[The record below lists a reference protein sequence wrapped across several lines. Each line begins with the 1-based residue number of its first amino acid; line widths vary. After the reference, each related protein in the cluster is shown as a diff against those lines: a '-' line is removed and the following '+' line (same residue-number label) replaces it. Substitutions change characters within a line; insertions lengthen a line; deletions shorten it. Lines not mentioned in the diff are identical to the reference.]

1 MSSRSIFVIY
11 ACLGAVYLLYL
22 PHALPVLDDWTYLQ
36 AFSQAH
42 ARGLAGEI
50 DLLRQ
55 LADNSII
62 SQFRVF
68 WVGFLPVLGVSL
80 AAGVHGW
87 PYYLLAL
94 LAHGITAVLLAG
106 IVSLLAGDD
115 QAGFI
120 AGAIYMV
127 FPAANGALF
136 WPVATSFYYVQALA
150 CSAWFYYTWR
160 KLAVAGD
167 FRYGWK
173 DFAVLALTV
182 FTGEQILPLLVG
194 LLPVTGWIFGR
205 PKNDKRFFRYCAIH
219 TAVLFGVLGNYVL
232 AINRMPVFGGFQHR
246 YHNVNSPSLWAIP
259 LRLLAALG
267 LRPSLAEWR
276 PLWRP
281 EIPLLAFLLAAGA
294 AFALGLRRLEPSP
307 SARSPWRL
315 LVWSAAGA
323 SLTFLPV
330 LSLPGIEWR
339 YLYVPAAFLGAAAA
353 ALTGWAPPQA
363 RGILAFLA
371 IAYGISLTYF
381 EMRQCWIP
389 ESREAQAILSTVEN
403 AAPIRPGE
411 IFIFAHAP
419 HAMGTAPSF
428 IAGASWSLNSLLL
441 RYAPQVQGA
450 RELLVNERGDLALYR
465 RDSIVPFPR
474 DAISRLR
481 VYVRDAS
488 GYYVRKSLLALP
500 AAERRYQLLP
510 LRPGVPCPAQPL
522 TIEELRRLA
531 LYGDIYFAHP
541 FSGPLPHA

>member
-1 MSSRSIFVIY
+1 MSSRSVFAIY

-50 DLLRQ
+50 DLLRR

-68 WVGFLPVLGVSL
+68 WVGFLPVLVVSL
-80 AAGVHGW
+80 AAGLHGW

-115 QAGFI
+115 RTGFI

-136 WPVATSFYYVQALA
+136 WPIATSFYYVQALA
-150 CSAWFYYTWR
+150 FSAWFYYTWR
-160 KLAVAGD
+160 KVAAAGD
-167 FRYGWK
+167 YRYGWK
-173 DFAVLALTV
+173 DFVILVPTV

-194 LLPVTGWIFGR
+194 LLPASWWIFGR
-205 PKNDKRFFRYCAIH
+205 PKKHRRFFQYCAIH
-219 TAVLFGVLGNYVL
+219 TALLMGLISIYIL
-232 AINRMPVFGGFQHR
+232 ALNRMPVLGGFQHR
-246 YHNVNSPSLWAIP
+246 YHNANFPSLWAIP

-276 PLWRP
+276 PSWRP
-281 EIPLLAFLLAAGA
+281 ELPLLVLLIAAAA
-294 AFALGLRRLEPSP
+294 AFALGLRRREPNAFAASP
-307 SARSPWRL
+307 LRL

-323 SLTFLPV
+323 FLTFLPV
-330 LSLPGIEWR
+330 VSLPGIEWR

-353 ALTGWAPPQA
+353 AMTGWTPPQA
-363 RGILAFLA
+363 RAILGFLA
-371 IAYGISLTYF
+371 VAYGISLTYF

-389 ESREAQAILSTVEN
+389 ESREAQAIISTVEN
-403 AAPIRPGE
+403 AVPIRPGE

-441 RYAPQVQGA
+441 AYAPQVQGA
-450 RELLVNERGDLALYR
+450 RELLVNEQGDLALYR
-465 RDSIVPFPR
+465 RDSIVPFSR

-481 VYVRDAS
+481 VYVRDA
-488 GYYVRKSLLALP
+488 GGHYVRKSLLALP
-500 AAERRYQLLP
+500 APDRRYQLLP
-510 LRPGVPCPAQPL
+510 LQTGVRCPPQPL
-522 TIEELRRLA
+522 TIEELQRLA
-531 LYGDIYFAHP
+531 LYGDTYFAHF
-541 FSGPLPHA
+541 FSGPFPHA